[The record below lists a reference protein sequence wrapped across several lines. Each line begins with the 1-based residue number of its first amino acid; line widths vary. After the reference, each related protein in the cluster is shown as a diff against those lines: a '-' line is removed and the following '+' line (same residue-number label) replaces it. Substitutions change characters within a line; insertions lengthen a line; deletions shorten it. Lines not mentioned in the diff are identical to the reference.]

1 MPAKKKIFLALS
13 FSISLAFAQTGT
25 AREFADI
32 YTDCGLGAI
41 IAPRTPV
48 VAAITNVTFDLGTT
62 AVSSNISS
70 PETCAGGRARM
81 AAFVHDA
88 YDSLEVELAA
98 GEGKYLDSLTALAGI
113 EQKEKTAFIQD
124 VRKQFAHS
132 VAAPDYTQQTLFT
145 KAENLYN
152 ILTQEKEAKENQ
164 S

>member
-1 MPAKKKIFLALS
+1 MPAKKKTFLALS
-13 FSISLAFAQTGT
+13 FAISLAFAQTGT

-41 IAPRTPV
+41 IAPRTPI

-70 PETCAGGRARM
+70 PETCSGGRARM

-88 YDSLEVELAA
+88 YNSLEVELAA

-113 EQKEKTAFIQD
+113 EQKEKTAFIQN

-132 VAAPDYTQQTLFT
+132 VAATDYTQQTLFT
-145 KAENLYN
+145 KAKNLYN
-152 ILTQEKEAKENQ
+152 ILNQEKEKR

>member
-1 MPAKKKIFLALS
+1 MPAPKITFLALS
-13 FSISLAFAQTGT
+13 FAASLALTQTAS

-32 YTDCGLGAI
+32 YIDCGLGAI
-41 IAPRTPV
+41 IAPRTPI
-48 VAAITNVTFDLGTT
+48 VAAITNVTWDLGTT

-70 PETCAGGRARM
+70 PETCSGGQARM

-88 YDSLEVELAA
+88 YESLEVELAA

-113 EQKEKTAFIQD
+113 EQEEKTAFVKD

-132 VAAPDYTQQTLFT
+132 VAAADYTQQTLFT

-152 ILTQEKEAKENQ
+152 ILHQEMENR

>member
-1 MPAKKKIFLALS
+1 MPAPKMTFIALTFAASLALV
-13 FSISLAFAQTGT
+13 QTAS

-48 VAAITNVTFDLGTT
+48 VAAVTNVTWDLGTT

-70 PETCAGGRARM
+70 PETCSGGQARM

-88 YDSLEVELAA
+88 YESLEVELAA

-113 EQKEKTAFIQD
+113 EQEEKSAFVED

-132 VAAPDYTQQTLFT
+132 VAAADYTRQTLFT

-152 ILTQEKEAKENQ
+152 ILHQEMENR